1 MKQIKEE
8 NHVDVKLLVS
18 SPVVRNTIFS
28 KHKTTICNIF
38 HQMLLSRVLSMQML
52 TKLHMATLII
62 LRLKRKTLLMTRT
75 IIITN
80 SIFKI
85 THLLIALTLSPTEHL
100 A

>member
-8 NHVDVKLLVS
+8 NNVDVKLLVS
-18 SPVVRNTIFS
+18 PPVVRNTIFS

-38 HQMLLSRVLSMQML
+38 HQMLLSRVLSMQIL
-52 TKLHMATLII
+52 TKLHIATLII

-80 SIFKI
+80 SIFKKP
-85 THLLIALTLSPTEHL
+85 HLLIALTLSPTEHL